1 MKRKLSKIEIEL
13 QVGEDNLVQIK
24 KNLQI
29 EMAKDK
35 FLDALIGTRS
45 YGIGFEV
52 EDIRSGM
59 RGYHCDKGC

>member
-1 MKRKLSKIEIEL
+1 
-13 QVGEDNLVQIK
+13 
-24 KNLQI
+24 
-29 EMAKDK
+29 MAKDN